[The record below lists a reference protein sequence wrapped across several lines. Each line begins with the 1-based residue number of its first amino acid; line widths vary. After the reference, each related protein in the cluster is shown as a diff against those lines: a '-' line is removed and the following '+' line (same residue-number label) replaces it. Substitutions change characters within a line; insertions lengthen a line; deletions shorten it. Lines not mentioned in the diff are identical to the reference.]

1 MPNLVVLI
9 PDSDSPSPAH
19 LANRLE
25 GPFEVS
31 LQDDTAKMSYKR
43 LVHMIVFAGKVLFQL
58 PEATRKMTTPAVAE
72 VALEFDSRLIGKAEL
87 EKVKD
92 SPIASFKQAI
102 VEVVPNLNAPIT
114 LYGYRISHHPGATK
128 QECQLQCVLK
138 APSVSRK
145 ILLEAS
151 GLSGLLV
158 RDYMEKGRGSKDT
171 TVLPRF
177 WLVNANDLHKMRIA
191 VRGTPGFAGIIVTH
205 RGLAVRVWSDQIKE
219 ARQALMAADN
229 RLVPENMHVIPKV
242 CLELSGWPAATDAA
256 NVAQSTIAVLG
267 LPVIPMRTYRAA
279 GVHTWVVTAQELPKA
294 TRFTL
299 ENRELVEILAQ
310 EVAPQQ
316 PVRQSGKG
324 KAKGK
329 AKGVDRPAEAQG
341 TDQAMSRPE
350 DTRLDKLEE
359 RFEKLESRQTQFE
372 GRVDSKFDT
381 IQDSL
386 RPY

>member
-1 MPNLVVLI
+1 
-9 PDSDSPSPAH
+9 
-19 LANRLE
+19 
-25 GPFEVS
+25 
-31 LQDDTAKMSYKR
+31 MS
-43 LVHMIVFAGKVLFQL
+43 
-58 PEATRKMTTPAVAE
+58 
-72 VALEFDSRLIGKAEL
+72 
-87 EKVKD
+87 
-92 SPIASFKQAI
+92 
-102 VEVVPNLNAPIT
+102 
-114 LYGYRISHHPGATK
+114 
-128 QECQLQCVLK
+128 LK

-145 ILLEAS
+145 ILEAS

-191 VRGTPGFAGIIVTH
+191 VQGTPGFAGIIVTH

-256 NVAQSTIAVLG
+256 NVVQSTIAALG

-310 EVAPQQ
+310 EAAPQQ

-350 DTRLDKLEE
+350 DTRLDMLEE

-381 IQDSL
+381 IQDIACQYLLIPVPGKHRARRPQASVKRIADAVSQGTCCSL
-386 RPY
+386 SSATSWILSCGFKDFLVRPCQFSSCS